1 MKITPSRSG
10 NRALRRGRCSEPG
23 RIYFLTTVTERRQPW
38 FAAFDTAC
46 RVARLHLDPSNFA
59 GARCLAWVLMPD
71 HWHGLI
77 ELAEG
82 QELARVMQRFK
93 SRSGYEVGQALGRSG
108 RFWQPG
114 YHDHALRADEDVRRA
129 ARYLVANPIRAGLA
143 DSVGGYPF
151 WDAVWL

>member
-1 MKITPSRSG
+1 MNSIPSRAG
-10 NRALRRGRCSEPG
+10 HRALRRGRCSETG
-23 RIYFLTTVTERRQPW
+23 RIYFLTTVTDRRIRH
-38 FAAFDTAC
+38 FAKFDVAC
-46 RVARLHLDPSNFA
+46 RVARLHLDPLAFA

-93 SRSGYEVGQALGRSG
+93 SRSAYEVGQALGRRG
-108 RFWQPG
+108 RIWQPG

-143 DSVGGYPF
+143 DSVGGYAF